1 MAIIRTELQGAG
13 TRSHSFD
20 AHGNMTTVQ
29 RGVYDVL
36 VESAA
41 DLGADPAAVFGIG
54 SMAYCLGDGKL
65 YVKKSDG
72 TWGEAAE

>member
-54 SMAYCLGDGKL
+54 SMA
-65 YVKKSDG
+65 
-72 TWGEAAE
+72 